1 MNIDLPVPDTSTQ
14 KQYVPETQIKPL
26 KRCILYI
33 ILYKLLYIKY
43 KINFIS
49 FLYFFVF
56 QNKRYFFMQCTQ
68 TKPINKMKHTAI

>member
-49 FLYFFVF
+49 FLYFLFF
-56 QNKRYFFMQCTQ
+56 KIEIFFYAMYTNKT
-68 TKPINKMKHTAI
+68 N